1 MQSVGTI
8 PMFRLKLKATKNRE
22 SENMIKPESRQ
33 EHFQSPSL
41 IGNLLRKLHLDIP
54 LLLGLLMICTLSFII
69 LYSAGG
75 QEIAVLIRH
84 ATRMAL
90 AITVMTVL
98 AHINPRQFQSF
109 SVLLF
114 SVCVLLLLAVMVMG
128 QIGKGA
134 QRWLD
139 LGIFRFQPSE
149 LTKISAPMMI
159 SWYLSEHPLPPK
171 IKHVVIA
178 GALLLLPV
186 LLIAKQPDLGTAL
199 LVASSGAA
207 VLFFAGLSWWLMTG
221 TVALLAALTPIYW
234 NYFMRDYQRNR
245 VLMLFDPEA
254 DPMGAGY
261 HIIQSK
267 IAIGSGGISGKG
279 WLGSSQAEL
288 DFLPESSTDF
298 IFAVFAE
305 EFGLFGCL
313 GLLTLYLLV
322 ISRCFYIAVQAQDT
336 YCRLLAGSLAF
347 TFFVYVFVN
356 IGMVIGILPVVG
368 VPLPMVSYGGTSMV
382 TLMAGFGML
391 MSIHTH
397 RKLLPV

>member
-1 MQSVGTI
+1 M
-8 PMFRLKLKATKNRE
+8 KNDMRHE
-22 SENMIKPESRQ
+22 Y
-33 EHFQSPSL
+33 FQSPSL
-41 IGNLLRKLHLDIP
+41 IGNLLRKLHIDIP
-54 LLLGLLMICTLSFII
+54 LFLGLLLICSLGFVI

-75 QEIAVLIRH
+75 QDIAVLTRH
-84 ATRMAL
+84 ASRMGL
-90 AITVMTVL
+90 AMTLMIVL
-98 AHINPRQFQSF
+98 AHVNPRQFQSF
-109 SVLLF
+109 SVVLF
-114 SVCVLLLLAVMVMG
+114 GVCVLLLVAVMVIG
-128 QIGKGA
+128 QISMGA

-139 LGIFRFQPSE
+139 LGVFRFQPSE
-149 LTKISAPMMI
+149 FTKISAPMMI
-159 SWYLSEHPLPPK
+159 AWYLSEHPLPPK
-171 IKHVVIA
+171 PKQVVA
-178 GALLLLPV
+178 ASSLLAIPV

-207 VLFFAGLSWWLMTG
+207 VLFFAGLSWWLMIG
-221 TVALLAALTPIYW
+221 AVALMASLTPVLW
-234 NYFMRDYQRNR
+234 HFMREYQRNR
-245 VLMLFDPEA
+245 VLTLINPEA
-254 DPMGAGY
+254 DPMGTGY

-267 IAIGSGGISGKG
+267 IAIGSGGINGKG
-279 WLGSSQAEL
+279 WLGSTQAKL

-305 EFGLFGCL
+305 EFGLFGCV
-313 GLLTLYLLV
+313 GLLFLYLLV

-368 VPLPMVSYGGTSMV
+368 VPLPLVSYGGTSMV
-382 TLMAGFGML
+382 TLMAGFGIL

>member
-1 MQSVGTI
+1 M
-8 PMFRLKLKATKNRE
+8 KND
-22 SENMIKPESRQ
+22 MRQ
-33 EHFQSPSL
+33 ENFQSPSL
-41 IGNLLRKLHLDIP
+41 IGNLLRKLHIDIP
-54 LLLGLLMICTLSFII
+54 LLLGLLMICALSFII

-75 QEIAVLIRH
+75 QEIPLLIRH
-84 ATRMAL
+84 ASHMGLAL
-90 AITVMTVL
+90 LLMTVL
-98 AHINPRQFQSF
+98 AHIHPRQFQRF
-109 SVLLF
+109 SVILF
-114 SVCVLLLLAVMVMG
+114 TFCVLLLLAVMVMG

-139 LGIFRFQPSE
+139 LGFFRFQPSE
-149 LTKISAPMMI
+149 LTKISTPMMVA
-159 SWYLSEHPLPPK
+159 WYLSEHPLPPQA
-171 IKHVVIA
+171 KHVAIA
-178 GALLLLPV
+178 AGLLIVPV

-199 LVASSGAA
+199 LVASSGSA
-207 VLFFAGLSWWLMTG
+207 VLFFAGLSWWLMIG
-221 TVALLAALTPIYW
+221 SVALLASLTPVLW
-234 NYFMRDYQRNR
+234 HFMREYQRNR
-245 VLMLFDPEA
+245 VLTFINPEA

-267 IAIGSGGISGKG
+267 IAIGSGGINGKG

-305 EFGLFGCL
+305 EFGLFGCI
-313 GLLTLYLLV
+313 GLLLLYLLV

-356 IGMVIGILPVVG
+356 IGMVIGVLPVVG

-382 TLMAGFGML
+382 TLMAGFGIL